1 MHPTIIL
8 GSPGCGKTTAL
19 LDRVDTELHRGTPP
33 DRIGYF
39 SFTRRAAE
47 EAVTRASTKF
57 NLTPRQLPNFRTL
70 HSFAFRALGLSSSD
84 VFQGPKLRAFADWA
98 RIAISGQTWSEDGSL
113 NGFEAGDRIL
123 FLENLARIR
132 CVSLREQYDEWGDD
146 GLDWNE
152 ICRVSNALKAFKTRH
167 GLLDFTDMISEF
179 LRSGVTVDL
188 DSLIVD
194 ECQDISALQWRMVRH
209 LAANAKSVA
218 VAGDD
223 DQAVYHWAGADVDTF
238 VNLPGDAQ
246 VLGQSYR
253 VPAAVQA
260 LADRVITPVHRRR
273 PKVWAARRATGGV
286 MDAEYLG
293 DVDLTE
299 QWDGD
304 TQPILIL
311 ARNTYI
317 LRDQVEPELRRLG
330 VLYEWRDRP
339 SLSQTTVRA
348 VVGWEH
354 LRAGKS
360 VEAQIVRTIYALMT
374 PGRGVMRGH
383 RDLPGVP
390 DDYEMVIGE
399 LIRDHGLLTQAI
411 WHQALDRLLPDDVSY
426 IVAARQRGEHL
437 LGRARVRLSTI
448 HAAKGGEAE
457 HVVLFREMARRT
469 YDEMEQNEDDERRV
483 WYVAVTRAREK
494 LTVVEGT
501 RVEVCPWV

>member
-1 MHPTIIL
+1 MTPTIYL
-8 GSPGCGKTTAL
+8 GPPGTGKTTTL
-19 LDRVDTELHRGTPP
+19 LDRVDTELNRGTPP

-152 ICRVSNALKAFKTRH
+152 VCRVSNALKAFKTRH

-223 DQAVYHWAGADVDTF
+223 DQAVYHWAGADV
-238 VNLPGDAQ
+238 GH
-246 VLGQSYR
+246 
-253 VPAAVQA
+253 
-260 LADRVITPVHRRR
+260 IH
-273 PKVWAARRATGGV
+273 
-286 MDAEYLG
+286 
-293 DVDLTE
+293 
-299 QWDGD
+299 
-304 TQPILIL
+304 QPS
-311 ARNTYI
+311 R
-317 LRDQVEPELRRLG
+317 
-330 VLYEWRDRP
+330 
-339 SLSQTTVRA
+339 
-348 VVGWEH
+348 
-354 LRAGKS
+354 
-360 VEAQIVRTIYALMT
+360 
-374 PGRGVMRGH
+374 
-383 RDLPGVP
+383 
-390 DDYEMVIGE
+390 
-399 LIRDHGLLTQAI
+399 
-411 WHQALDRLLPDDVSY
+411 
-426 IVAARQRGEHL
+426 
-437 LGRARVRLSTI
+437 
-448 HAAKGGEAE
+448 
-457 HVVLFREMARRT
+457 
-469 YDEMEQNEDDERRV
+469 
-483 WYVAVTRAREK
+483 
-494 LTVVEGT
+494 
-501 RVEVCPWV
+501 

>member
-1 MHPTIIL
+1 M
-8 GSPGCGKTTAL
+8 S
-19 LDRVDTELHRGTPP
+19 
-33 DRIGYF
+33 
-39 SFTRRAAE
+39 
-47 EAVTRASTKF
+47 
-57 NLTPRQLPNFRTL
+57 
-70 HSFAFRALGLSSSD
+70 
-84 VFQGPKLRAFADWA
+84 
-98 RIAISGQTWSEDGSL
+98 
-113 NGFEAGDRIL
+113 
-123 FLENLARIR
+123 
-132 CVSLREQYDEWGDD
+132 
-146 GLDWNE
+146 
-152 ICRVSNALKAFKTRH
+152 
-167 GLLDFTDMISEF
+167 
-179 LRSGVTVDL
+179 
-188 DSLIVD
+188 
-194 ECQDISALQWRMVRH
+194 
-209 LAANAKSVA
+209 
-218 VAGDD
+218 
-223 DQAVYHWAGADVDTF
+223 DTF
-238 VNLPGDAQ
+238 INLPGDAR

-260 LADRVITPVHRRR
+260 LADRVITPVNRRR

-293 DVDLTE
+293 DVNLTE